1 MCIIWGKNWRED
13 FEKLKYETYALY
25 LSYKD
30 PKVPLYLKILII
42 LFLGYIL
49 SPIDL
54 IPDFIPVLGYL
65 DDFILVTIGIPM
77 LMKRIPEE
85 ILKEHEQEA
94 RLKFN
99 GNTPKSWYVDFIVI
113 LIWIL
118 IIIIILKVI
127 LTLY

>member
-1 MCIIWGKNWRED
+1 MCIILGKNWRED
-13 FEKLKYETYALY
+13 LKKLKYETYTLY

-85 ILKEHEQEA
+85 ILREHEQEA

-99 GNTPKSWYVDFIVI
+99 DNTPKSWYVGFIVI

-127 LTLY
+127 LT